1 MNPSSPPNLY
11 QHYQND
17 TVDPYRRHKSQP
29 SDSNSLEQEI
39 LHSRTASDSSTS
51 RLAAN
56 AVSYSHGLSTR
67 EYDDDPY
74 AMSRAP
80 HHTTDTS
87 NSNSNNSINNSINNI
102 SNNNIGSKR
111 FIPMANDSYQRANS
125 YLPYSHHQR
134 DPAQH
139 IAPIYVEDDQQQPCQ
154 GVGSMLQ
161 DTFSMDSTQNEIQR
175 PNTSPNAEKHD
186 IGVLEQHEP
195 KEKRRCCGLKS
206 RIWTCLITGFLVLFT
221 LLMYFLIPRM
231 PTVKFS
237 SADPKQQHWSEDAQS
252 LTAQWIV
259 DFSLD
264 NSDNWIPTWMQKMV
278 VALDDKDT
286 KTQIGW
292 GVLESQWIPPR
303 NGSYIVRIPINISY
317 SSTTL
322 PDETISDLISTCG
335 PRRQGQSLDPIAY
348 QPELFNATFRVDIY
362 LQGLPDSSHTVII
375 PDDGIQC
382 PT

>member
-1 MNPSSPPNLY
+1 MNTSSSPTLY

-29 SDSNSLEQEI
+29 SDSNSSEQEI

-51 RLAAN
+51 RLAVN

-74 AMSRAP
+74 AMSRAL
-80 HHTTDTS
+80 HHTTYTS
-87 NSNSNNSINNSINNI
+87 HSNSNNSINHNSDNN
-102 SNNNIGSKR
+102 SYSVGNKR
-111 FIPMANDSYQRANS
+111 FIPMANDSCQRANS

-139 IAPIYVEDDQQQPCQ
+139 ITPIYVEDDQQQTCQ

-161 DTFSMDSTQNEIQR
+161 DSFSMDSTQNEINR
-175 PNTSPNAEKHD
+175 PKASQTSEEHDMEVIEKR
-186 IGVLEQHEP
+186 EP
-195 KEKRRCCGLKS
+195 KEKRRYCRLKR
-206 RIWTCLITGFLVLFT
+206 RIWICLVTGFLVLLT
-221 LLMYFLIPRM
+221 LLLYFLIPRM

-237 SADPKQQHWSEDAQS
+237 SADPKRQHWSEDAQS

-264 NSDNWIPTWMQKMV
+264 NSGNWIPTWMQKMV

-292 GVLESQWIPPR
+292 GVLEPQWIPPR
-303 NGSYIVRIPINISY
+303 NSSYIVRIPINISY

-335 PRRQGQSLDPIAY
+335 PRRQGQSVDPIAY

-362 LQGLPDSSHTVII
+362 LQGLPKSSHTVIV